1 MQRAASLG
9 HVAINWQLNSNW
21 PQLLL
26 LLFSDGLLF
35 RLLLLLLLLLFA
47 AFGNCFW
54 HVYHLGLSFDW
65 ALAADKHLFIY
76 YVQLGHIKHESVCL
90 SAYDIYF
97 CLATVWGHAWTG
109 TATQLQIQ
117 IQIHLLGRLS
127 WRFSP
132 MTLIRYGHSSFFF

>member
-90 SAYDIYF
+90 PMRFTFAWLPFGGMRGQAQQHSCRYRYIYI
-97 CLATVWGHAWTG
+97 CWAG
-109 TATQLQIQ
+109 
-117 IQIHLLGRLS
+117 
-127 WRFSP
+127 
-132 MTLIRYGHSSFFF
+132 

>member
-35 RLLLLLLLLLFA
+35 RLLLLLLFLFV

-90 SAYDIYF
+90 PMRFTFARLPF
-97 CLATVWGHAWTG
+97 GGMRGQAQQQL
-109 TATQLQIQ
+109 QLQIQ
-117 IQIHLLGRLS
+117 IHFVEIFANDLNSLWS
-127 WRFSP
+127 
-132 MTLIRYGHSSFFF
+132 